1 MSEGGPGRSWE
12 DGEEQRGLRVALASA
27 AGPEP
32 EAGQGPWPMEGAG
45 SGAGRGRGR
54 SEGGPGGMHRG
65 GMVDAASGP
74 SEAGGVGVLGGDD
87 LMRVA
92 REAWVLF
99 GQKFALVYGVRSG
112 VAVLARVGGTLR
124 DPRGG
129 PLRRRLQTLASL
141 SHLLD
146 EKNLVVREDAV
157 RLGIALGGFSG
168 LYYLIREALA
178 LTQGPP
184 HGARSHRG
192 GRRPM
197 APAVAARG
205 GGRWVPCVA
214 GGAAAAVAFT
224 ALPENGRRIAA
235 LYCLTRALQSW
246 YNAAR
251 DAGRWHFWGSHWDHG
266 DTLLFSLS
274 CAQIMYAYVMRPGTL
289 SKSFWKF
296 VVRTGPI
303 DERVLSAVRLSCRHR
318 PVDVDALERYTSS
331 HRSDFVLASPI
342 VGPQGIP
349 CAVLHPG
356 EPSCTRNFARQ
367 GLAAFSKVFPLY
379 VSLNFV
385 PLVATHLAQFLR
397 SPGALLH
404 KAAWGSVRGS
414 ALLGIFVA
422 TYQGIVCAH
431 RATGLADH
439 RALYW
444 LSGLIAGVPAC
455 LSQPKHRRNDLAL
468 YGLMRA
474 IDQFW
479 LHLRARNIV
488 RGMRFG
494 SHWILALSCGAL
506 MTYYENN
513 PAQVPPMV
521 RSLIKHVT
529 GREDGTQ
536 RMKKSITRVPSEHK
550 GVGCSL
556 DDFEL

>member
-1 MSEGGPGRSWE
+1 MGGEGDGPGSLR
-12 DGEEQRGLRVALASA
+12 DGPGSPRDGPGSLRDGLGSLRDGLGSLTLAL
-27 AGPEP
+27 GP
-32 EAGQGPWPMEGAG
+32 
-45 SGAGRGRGR
+45 SGAPSGAPQVGGGSRR
-54 SEGGPGGMHRG
+54 SV
-65 GMVDAASGP
+65 VDAAVGP
-74 SEAGGVGVLGGDD
+74 SAEVVKGEEVL
-87 LMRVA
+87 RVA

-129 PLRRRLQTLASL
+129 PLTRRLRTLASL

-168 LYYLIREALA
+168 LYYLLREVMLLA
-178 LTQGPP
+178 RNAKRAGGKGRAVVA
-184 HGARSHRG
+184 GAK
-192 GRRPM
+192 GREREK
-197 APAVAARG
+197 
-205 GGRWVPCVA
+205 WVPCVA

-251 DAGRWHFWGSHWDHG
+251 DAGRWHFWGSHWGHG

-274 CAQIMYAYVMRPGTL
+274 CAQIMYAYVMRPSTL

-303 DERVLSAVRLSCRHR
+303 DERVLDAVRLSCRHR

-331 HRSDFVLASPI
+331 KRMDFVLPSPL
-342 VGPQGIP
+342 VGPRGIP
-349 CAVLHPG
+349 CEVLHPG
-356 EPSCTRNFARQ
+356 ERSCTRNFVRQ
-367 GLAAFSKVFPLY
+367 GVAAFSKVFPLY

-397 SPGALLH
+397 RPGALLH

-414 ALLGIFVA
+414 ALLGIFVG
-422 TYQGIVCAH
+422 TYQGLVCAH
-431 RATGLADH
+431 RATGLPDH

-444 LSGLIAGVPAC
+444 ASGLLAGIPAC

-521 RSLIKHVT
+521 RSLIKHIT

-536 RMKKSITRVPSEHK
+536 RKARGSITRVPSEHK

-556 DDFEL
+556 DDFDHDSR